1 MENKGYADF
10 GGQTRCIMGNVEMVN
25 TPGVGRGTL
34 RVTAGV
40 LPKKA
45 IQAKALAYPSTL

>member
-25 TPGVGRGTL
+25 ITNRAFLAHFG
-34 RVTAGV
+34 
-40 LPKKA
+40 
-45 IQAKALAYPSTL
+45 AKFGDGLYLVS